1 MLFFPFF
8 IHSTYLLGTRCMLGT
23 VLDTVLGTRDTT
35 VIKKRQKWGKDSEG
49 VWDGH
54 VHTA

>member
-1 MLFFPFF
+1 
-8 IHSTYLLGTRCMLGT
+8 MLGT